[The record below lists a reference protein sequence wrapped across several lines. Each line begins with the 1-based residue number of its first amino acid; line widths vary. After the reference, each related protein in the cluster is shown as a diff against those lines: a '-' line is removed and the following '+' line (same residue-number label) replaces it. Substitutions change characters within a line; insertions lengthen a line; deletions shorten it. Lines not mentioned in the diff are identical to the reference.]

1 MTKRAGSKLGQGD
14 AAQGNVEAMEGHD
27 REGKPGETG
36 RGEAGQSGQPT
47 RPLPLKRLAPGRSKP
62 PSVVQCPSCGCQ
74 VSLPYLDQ
82 TGEHRQA
89 YSYVREGDG
98 VVAYEAGPVT
108 QCSRCALTY
117 TITAE

>member
-1 MTKRAGSKLGQGD
+1 M
-14 AAQGNVEAMEGHD
+14 
-27 REGKPGETG
+27 
-36 RGEAGQSGQPT
+36 
-47 RPLPLKRLAPGRSKP
+47 
-62 PSVVQCPSCGCQ
+62 
-74 VSLPYLDQ
+74 PYLDQ

-117 TITAE
+117 TITAESVIPLGRNGLEQGQGATRREPTERGGRGQGDLDDLAYSLLP